1 MWTREM
7 TTADQGLKS
16 PSRRTLL
23 KVGSLAFG
31 GLVIG
36 FSLPFAGRTFAEQVL
51 NEGPEDQPMS
61 NATALDAFIS
71 IDRDG
76 RVTFTVPK
84 IEMGQGAQSGLAV
97 MVAEELEI
105 GLDQITLKEAPP
117 NEEIYNDKL
126 LNFQATGGSTS
137 IRSNW
142 EPLRQAGAAA
152 RLMLIQTAAQRW
164 QVGADQLR
172 AENGRVLRSDGQS
185 FGYGE
190 LVEDASKLPVP
201 ENIPL
206 KPAEQYKLIGKP
218 SRRLDTP
225 SKVDGTARFTIDLVV
240 PGMKYASARACPVI
254 GGKVRNVDDRAA
266 RAVPGVIEVIRL
278 ENAVAVIGE
287 HTWAAFAGVRALDIE
302 WDLGD
307 NASID
312 SAQME
317 REILQ
322 ALDKPG
328 AIANEQG
335 DIDQA
340 LKDAATTFEAEY
352 HLPFLAH
359 AALEPMTCVAQVRPD
374 AVELWVGTQVPVRAQ
389 TAAAEASGRPAEQVI
404 VNNQLI
410 GGAFGRRLEVD
421 FISQAAAIAAQ
432 VQYPI
437 KLIWTREEDTT
448 HDMYRPHY
456 IDRFAA
462 ALDAEGRLLG
472 WRHTIAGASVLA
484 RFAPAAVPENGLD
497 GDAVEVA
504 MHPIYALPNLRVN
517 YVPVEAKALYP
528 SWWRGVGPLRSTYM
542 LESFIDEVARSV
554 DQDQVEYRMAL
565 LGSHPRA
572 QAVLRLA
579 AEQAGWG
586 EPLEAGHGRGVAV
599 QEVFGSYLATVVELQ
614 VTENKGIKLKRLV
627 VAVDC
632 GQVINPVSVKSQIEG
647 GTLFGLSA
655 ALFNEIT
662 VSQGRVEQT
671 NFHDYR
677 QLRISDAPPVETYIV
692 ESSEA
697 PGGVGE
703 AGTAMIAP
711 ALVNALA
718 TASGTRIRRLP
729 LARAGYYVI

>member
-1 MWTREM
+1 MANPDITL
-7 TTADQGLKS
+7 QS
-16 PSRRTLL
+16 PSRRNLL
-23 KVGSLAFG
+23 KVGSLALG

-36 FSLPFAGRTFAEQVL
+36 FSLPFPGRSFAEQVL
-51 NEGPEDQPMS
+51 SEGPEDQPMS

-71 IDRDG
+71 IDRNG
-76 RVTFTVPK
+76 QVVFTVPK

-117 NEEIYNDKL
+117 NEAIYNDKL

-152 RLMLIQTAAQRW
+152 RLLLIQAAAQRW
-164 QVGADQLR
+164 QVGTDQLR
-172 AENGRVLRSDGQS
+172 AENGRVLGPNGQS

-190 LVEDASKLPVP
+190 LVDDASKLPVP

-206 KPAEQYKLIGKP
+206 KPSEQFKLIGKP
-218 SRRLDTP
+218 TRRLDTP
-225 SKVDGTARFTIDLVV
+225 AKVNGTARFTIDLVV

-254 GGKVRNVDDRAA
+254 GGTVRSVDDRAA
-266 RAVPGVIEVIRL
+266 RKVSGVIDVIRL
-278 ENAVAVIGE
+278 GDAVAVIGE
-287 HTWAAFAGVRALDIE
+287 HTWATFAGVRALEIE
-302 WDLGD
+302 WDYGD
-307 NASID
+307 NATID

-317 REILQ
+317 REIKE
-322 ALDKPG
+322 ALDQPG
-328 AIANEQG
+328 ALASERG
-335 DIDQA
+335 DIEKA
-340 LKDAATTFEAEY
+340 LEDAAKTFEAEY
-352 HLPFLAH
+352 QMPFLAH

-389 TAAAEASGRPAEQVI
+389 TAASEASGRPAEQVI

-421 FISQAAAIAAQ
+421 FISQAVAIAAK
-432 VQYPI
+432 VDYPI
-437 KLIWTREEDTT
+437 KLTWLREEDTT

-462 ALDAEGRLLG
+462 AMNAEGRLLG

-504 MHPIYALPNLRVN
+504 IHPIYAMRDLRVN
-517 YVPVEAKALYP
+517 YVPVPPKALRQ

-554 DQDQVEYRMAL
+554 DRDPVEYRMEL
-565 LGSHPRA
+565 LGDHPRA

-579 AEQAGWG
+579 AEQAGWS

-599 QEVFGSYLATVVELQ
+599 QEVFGSFLATVVELQ
-614 VTENKGIKLKRLV
+614 VSEDKGIKLKRLV
-627 VAVDC
+627 VAIDC
-632 GQVINPVSVKSQIEG
+632 GQVMNPVSVKSQIEG

-662 VSQGRVEQT
+662 VSQGRVEQS

-677 QLRISDAPPVETYIV
+677 QLRISEAPPVETFIV
-692 ESSEA
+692 ESREA

-718 TASGTRIRRLP
+718 AANGTRIRRLP

>member
-1 MWTREM
+1 MSQPD
-7 TTADQGLKS
+7 TTLQS

-23 KVGSLAFG
+23 KVGSLALG

-36 FSLPFAGRTFAEQVL
+36 FTLPFAGRSFAEQIL

-76 RVTFTVPK
+76 QVTFTVPK

-105 GLDQITLKEAPP
+105 GLEQITLKEAPP
-117 NEEIYNDKL
+117 NEQIYNDKL

-152 RLMLIQTAAQRW
+152 RLLLIQAAAQRW
-164 QVGADQLR
+164 QLGADQLR
-172 AENGRVLRSDGQS
+172 AENGRVLGPDGQS
-185 FGYGE
+185 LGYGE
-190 LVEDASKLPVP
+190 LVEDAAKLPVP
-201 ENIPL
+201 EDIPL
-206 KPAEQYKLIGKP
+206 KPADQFRLIGKP
-218 SRRLDTP
+218 TRRLDTP
-225 SKVDGTARFTIDLVV
+225 AKVDGTARFTIDLVV
-240 PGMKYASARACPVI
+240 PGMKYASIRACPVL
-254 GGKVRNVDDRAA
+254 GGTLREVDERAA
-266 RAVPGVIEVIRL
+266 RQIPGVIEVVRL
-278 ENAVAVIGE
+278 DNAVAVIGE
-287 HTWAAFAGVRALDIE
+287 HTWAAFAGVRALEID
-302 WDLGD
+302 WALGD
-307 NASID
+307 NAGID

-317 REILQ
+317 REIRA

-335 DIDQA
+335 DIDAA
-340 LKDAATTFEAEY
+340 LKDAARTFEAEY
-352 HLPFLAH
+352 EMPFLAH
-359 AALEPMTCVAQVRPD
+359 AALEPMTCVAEVRAD

-389 TAAAEASGRPAEQVI
+389 TAAAEAAGRPAEQVI

-421 FISQAAAIAAQ
+421 FISQAVAIAAQ
-432 VQYPI
+432 VDYPI
-437 KLIWTREEDTT
+437 KLTWTREEDTT

-462 ALDAEGRLLG
+462 ALDAEGRLQG

-484 RFAPAAVPENGLD
+484 RFAPEAVPENGLD

-504 MHPIYALPNLRVN
+504 MHPIYAMPNLRVN
-517 YVPVEAKALYP
+517 YVPVPPRALHQ

-554 DQDQVEYRMAL
+554 EQDPVDYRMAL
-565 LGSHPRA
+565 LGSHRRA
-572 QAVLRLA
+572 QGVLRLA
-579 AEQAGWG
+579 AEKAGWG

-599 QEVFGSYLATVVELQ
+599 QEVFGSFLATVVELQ
-614 VTENKGIKLKRLV
+614 VSEDKGVRLKRLV
-627 VAVDC
+627 VAIDC
-632 GQVINPVSVKSQIEG
+632 GQVMNPVSVKSQIEG

-662 VSQGRVEQT
+662 VREGRVEQT

-692 ESSEA
+692 ESREA

-718 TASGTRIRRLP
+718 AANGTRIRRLP

>member
-1 MWTREM
+1 MSQPD
-7 TTADQGLKS
+7 TTLQS

-23 KVGSLAFG
+23 RVGSLALG

-36 FSLPFAGRTFAEQVL
+36 FTLPFAGRSFAEQIL

-76 RVTFTVPK
+76 QVTFTVPK

-105 GLDQITLKEAPP
+105 GLEQITLKEAPP
-117 NEEIYNDKL
+117 NEQIYNDKL

-152 RLMLIQTAAQRW
+152 RLLLIQAAAQRW
-164 QVGADQLR
+164 QLGADQLR
-172 AENGRVLRSDGQS
+172 AENGRVLGPDGQS
-185 FGYGE
+185 LGYGE
-190 LVEDASKLPVP
+190 LVEDAAKLPVP
-201 ENIPL
+201 EDIPL
-206 KPAEQYKLIGKP
+206 KPADQFRLIGKP
-218 SRRLDTP
+218 TRRLDTP
-225 SKVDGTARFTIDLVV
+225 AKVDGTARFTIDLVV
-240 PGMKYASARACPVI
+240 PGMKYASIRACPVL
-254 GGKVRNVDDRAA
+254 GGTLREVDERAA
-266 RAVPGVIEVIRL
+266 RQILGVIEVVRL
-278 ENAVAVIGE
+278 DNAVAVIGE
-287 HTWAAFAGVRALDIE
+287 HTWAAFAGVRALEID
-302 WDLGD
+302 WALGD
-307 NASID
+307 NAGID

-317 REILQ
+317 REIRE

-335 DIDQA
+335 DIDAA
-340 LKDAATTFEAEY
+340 LKDAANTFEAEY
-352 HLPFLAH
+352 EMPFLAH
-359 AALEPMTCVAQVRPD
+359 AALEPMTCVAEVRAD

-389 TAAAEASGRPAEQVI
+389 TAAAEAAGRPAEQVI

-421 FISQAAAIAAQ
+421 FISQAVAIAAQ
-432 VQYPI
+432 VDYPI
-437 KLIWTREEDTT
+437 KLTWTREEDTT

-462 ALDAEGRLLG
+462 ALDAEGRLQG

-484 RFAPAAVPENGLD
+484 RFAPEAVPENGLD

-504 MHPIYALPNLRVN
+504 MHPIYAMPNLRVN
-517 YVPVEAKALYP
+517 YVPVPPRALQQ

-554 DQDQVEYRMAL
+554 EQDPVDYRMAL
-565 LGSHPRA
+565 LGNHPRA
-572 QAVLRLA
+572 QGVLRLA
-579 AEQAGWG
+579 AEKAGWG

-599 QEVFGSYLATVVELQ
+599 QEVFGSFLATVVELQ
-614 VTENKGIKLKRLV
+614 VSEDKGIRLKRLV
-627 VAVDC
+627 VAIDC
-632 GQVINPVSVKSQIEG
+632 GQVMNPVSVKSQIEG

-662 VSQGRVEQT
+662 VREGRVEQT

-692 ESSEA
+692 ESREA

-718 TASGTRIRRLP
+718 AANGTRIRRLP

>member
-1 MWTREM
+1 MAHPD
-7 TTADQGLKS
+7 TTLES
-16 PSRRTLL
+16 RSRRNLL
-23 KVGSLAFG
+23 KVGSLALG

-36 FSLPFAGRTFAEQVL
+36 FSLPFPGRSFAEQVL
-51 NEGPEDQPMS
+51 SEGPEDQPMS
-61 NATALDAFIS
+61 NATALDAFIG

-76 RVTFTVPK
+76 KVIFTVPK

-97 MVAEELEI
+97 MIAEELEI

-117 NEEIYNDKL
+117 NEAIYNDKL

-152 RLMLIQTAAQRW
+152 RLLLIQAAAQRW

-172 AENGRVLRSDGQS
+172 AENGRVLGPDGQS

-190 LVEDASKLPVP
+190 LVDDASKLPVP

-206 KPAEQYKLIGKP
+206 KPAEQFKLIGKP
-218 SRRLDTP
+218 TRRLDTP
-225 SKVDGTARFTIDLVV
+225 AKVNGTARFTIDLVV

-254 GGKVRNVDDRAA
+254 GGTVRSVDDRAA
-266 RAVPGVIEVIRL
+266 RKVPGVIDVIRL
-278 ENAVAVIGE
+278 GDAVAVIGE
-287 HTWAAFAGVRALDIE
+287 HTWATFAGVRALEIE
-302 WDLGD
+302 WDYGD
-307 NASID
+307 NADID

-317 REILQ
+317 REIKE

-328 AIANEQG
+328 ALANEQG
-335 DIDQA
+335 DIDKA
-340 LKDAATTFEAEY
+340 LKDAAKTFEAEY
-352 HLPFLAH
+352 QMPFLAH

-389 TAAAEASGRPAEQVI
+389 TAAAEASGRPAEQII

-421 FISQAAAIAAQ
+421 FIHQAAAIAAK
-432 VQYPI
+432 VDYPI
-437 KLIWTREEDTT
+437 KLTWLREEDTT

-462 ALDAEGRLLG
+462 AMDAEGRLLG

-484 RFAPAAVPENGLD
+484 RFAPAAVPDSGLD

-504 MHPIYALPNLRVN
+504 IHPIYAMQNLRVN
-517 YVPVEAKALYP
+517 YVPVPPKALRQ

-554 DQDQVEYRMAL
+554 DRDPVEYRMEL

-599 QEVFGSYLATVVELQ
+599 QEVFGSFLATVVELQ
-614 VTENKGIKLKRLV
+614 VTEDKGIKLKRLV

-632 GQVINPVSVKSQIEG
+632 GQVMNPVSVKSQIEG

-662 VSQGRVEQT
+662 VSKGRVEQS

-677 QLRISDAPPVETYIV
+677 QLRISEAPPVETFIV
-692 ESSEA
+692 ESREA

-718 TASGTRIRRLP
+718 SANGTRIRRLP

>member
-1 MWTREM
+1 MSQPD
-7 TTADQGLKS
+7 TTLQS

-23 KVGSLAFG
+23 KVGSLALG

-36 FSLPFAGRTFAEQVL
+36 FTLPFAGRSFAEQIL

-76 RVTFTVPK
+76 QVTFTVPK

-105 GLDQITLKEAPP
+105 GLEQITLKEAPP
-117 NEEIYNDKL
+117 NEQIYNDKL

-152 RLMLIQTAAQRW
+152 RLLLIQAAAQRW
-164 QVGADQLR
+164 QLGADQLR
-172 AENGRVLRSDGQS
+172 AENGRVLGPDGQS
-185 FGYGE
+185 LGYGE
-190 LVEDASKLPVP
+190 LVEDAAKLPVP
-201 ENIPL
+201 EDIPL
-206 KPAEQYKLIGKP
+206 KPADQFRLIGKP
-218 SRRLDTP
+218 TRRLDTP
-225 SKVDGTARFTIDLVV
+225 AKVDGTARFTIDLVV
-240 PGMKYASARACPVI
+240 PGMKYASIRACPVL
-254 GGKVRNVDDRAA
+254 GGTLREVDERAA
-266 RAVPGVIEVIRL
+266 RQIPGVIEVVRL
-278 ENAVAVIGE
+278 DNAVAVIGE
-287 HTWAAFAGVRALDIE
+287 HTWAAFAGVRALEID
-302 WDLGD
+302 WALGD
-307 NASID
+307 NAGID

-317 REILQ
+317 REIRA

-335 DIDQA
+335 DIDAA
-340 LKDAATTFEAEY
+340 LKDAARTFEAEY
-352 HLPFLAH
+352 EMPFLAH
-359 AALEPMTCVAQVRPD
+359 AALEPMTCVAEVRAD

-389 TAAAEASGRPAEQVI
+389 TAAAEAAGRPVEQVI

-421 FISQAAAIAAQ
+421 FISQAVAIAAQ
-432 VQYPI
+432 VDYPI
-437 KLIWTREEDTT
+437 KLTWTREEDTT

-462 ALDAEGRLLG
+462 ALDAEGRLQG

-484 RFAPAAVPENGLD
+484 RFAPEAVPENGLD

-504 MHPIYALPNLRVN
+504 MHPIYAMPNLRVN
-517 YVPVEAKALYP
+517 YVPVPPRALHQ

-554 DQDQVEYRMAL
+554 EQDPVDYRMAL
-565 LGSHPRA
+565 LGNHPRA
-572 QAVLRLA
+572 QGVLRLA
-579 AEQAGWG
+579 AEKAGWG

-599 QEVFGSYLATVVELQ
+599 QEVFGSFLATVVELQ
-614 VTENKGIKLKRLV
+614 VSEDKGIRLKRLV
-627 VAVDC
+627 VAIDC
-632 GQVINPVSVKSQIEG
+632 GQVMNPVSVKSQIEG

-662 VSQGRVEQT
+662 VREGRVEQT

-692 ESSEA
+692 ESREA

-718 TASGTRIRRLP
+718 ATNGTRIRRLP

>member
-1 MWTREM
+1 M
-7 TTADQGLKS
+7 
-16 PSRRTLL
+16 L
-23 KVGSLAFG
+23 KVGSLALG

-36 FSLPFAGRTFAEQVL
+36 FTLPFAGRSFAEQIL

-76 RVTFTVPK
+76 QVTFTVPK

-105 GLDQITLKEAPP
+105 GLEQISLKEAPP
-117 NEEIYNDKL
+117 NEQIYNDKL

-152 RLMLIQTAAQRW
+152 RLLLIQAAAQSW
-164 QVGADQLR
+164 QLGADQLR
-172 AENGRVLRSDGQS
+172 AENGRVLGPDGQS
-185 FGYGE
+185 LGYGE
-190 LVEDASKLPVP
+190 LVEDAAKLPVP
-201 ENIPL
+201 EDIPL
-206 KPAEQYKLIGKP
+206 KPADQFRLIGKP
-218 SRRLDTP
+218 TRRLDTP
-225 SKVDGTARFTIDLVV
+225 AKVDGTARFTIDLVV
-240 PGMKYASARACPVI
+240 QGMKYASIRACPVL
-254 GGKVRNVDDRAA
+254 GGTLREVDERAA
-266 RAVPGVIEVIRL
+266 RQIPGVIEVVRL
-278 ENAVAVIGE
+278 DNAVAVIGE
-287 HTWAAFAGVRALDIE
+287 HTWAAFAGVRALEID
-302 WDLGD
+302 WALGD
-307 NASID
+307 NAGID

-317 REILQ
+317 REIRA

-335 DIDQA
+335 DIDAA
-340 LKDAATTFEAEY
+340 LKDAARTFEAGYEM
-352 HLPFLAH
+352 PFLAH
-359 AALEPMTCVAQVRPD
+359 AALEPMTCVAEVRAD

-389 TAAAEASGRPAEQVI
+389 TAAAEAAGRPVEQVI

-421 FISQAAAIAAQ
+421 FISQAVAIAAQ
-432 VQYPI
+432 VDYPI
-437 KLIWTREEDTT
+437 KLTWTREEDTT

-462 ALDAEGRLLG
+462 ALDAEGRLQG

-484 RFAPAAVPENGLD
+484 RFAPEAVPENGLD

-504 MHPIYALPNLRVN
+504 MHPIYAMPNLRVN
-517 YVPVEAKALYP
+517 YVPVPPRALHQ

-554 DQDQVEYRMAL
+554 EQDPVDYRMAL
-565 LGSHPRA
+565 LGNHPRA
-572 QAVLRLA
+572 QGVLRLA
-579 AEQAGWG
+579 AEKAGWG

-599 QEVFGSYLATVVELQ
+599 QEVFGSFLATVVELQ
-614 VTENKGIKLKRLV
+614 VSEDKGIRLKRLV
-627 VAVDC
+627 VAIDC
-632 GQVINPVSVKSQIEG
+632 GQVMNPVSVKSQIEG

-662 VSQGRVEQT
+662 VREGRVEQT

-692 ESSEA
+692 ESREA

-718 TASGTRIRRLP
+718 AANGTRIRRLP

>member
-1 MWTREM
+1 MSQPD
-7 TTADQGLKS
+7 TTLQS

-23 KVGSLAFG
+23 KVGSLALG

-36 FSLPFAGRTFAEQVL
+36 FTLPFAGRSFAEQVL

-61 NATALDAFIS
+61 NATALDAFIG

-76 RVTFTVPK
+76 QVTFTVPK

-105 GLDQITLKEAPP
+105 GLEQITLKEAPP
-117 NEEIYNDKL
+117 NEQIYNDKL

-152 RLMLIQTAAQRW
+152 RLLLIQAAAQRW
-164 QVGADQLR
+164 QLGADQLR
-172 AENGRVLRSDGQS
+172 AENGRVLGPDGQS
-185 FGYGE
+185 LGYGE
-190 LVEDASKLPVP
+190 LVEDAAKLPVP
-201 ENIPL
+201 EDIPL
-206 KPAEQYKLIGKP
+206 KPADQFRLIGKP
-218 SRRLDTP
+218 TRRLDTP
-225 SKVDGTARFTIDLVV
+225 AKVDGTARFTIDLVV
-240 PGMKYASARACPVI
+240 PGMKYASIRACPVL
-254 GGKVRNVDDRAA
+254 GGTLREADERAA
-266 RAVPGVIEVIRL
+266 RRIPGVIEVVRL
-278 ENAVAVIGE
+278 DNAVAVIGD
-287 HTWAAFAGVRALDIE
+287 HTWAAFAGVRALEID
-302 WDLGD
+302 WALGD
-307 NASID
+307 NAGID

-317 REILQ
+317 REIRA

-335 DIDQA
+335 DIDAA
-340 LKDAATTFEAEY
+340 LKDAARTFEAEY
-352 HLPFLAH
+352 EMPFLAH
-359 AALEPMTCVAQVRPD
+359 AALEPMTCVAEVRAD

-389 TAAAEASGRPAEQVI
+389 TAAAEAAGRPVEQVI

-421 FISQAAAIAAQ
+421 FISQAVAIAAQ
-432 VQYPI
+432 VDYPI
-437 KLIWTREEDTT
+437 KLTWTREEDTT

-462 ALDAEGRLLG
+462 ALDAEGRLQG

-484 RFAPAAVPENGLD
+484 RFAPEAVPENGLD

-504 MHPIYALPNLRVN
+504 MHPIYAMPNLRVN
-517 YVPVEAKALYP
+517 YVPVPPRALHQ

-554 DQDQVEYRMAL
+554 EQDPVDYRMAL
-565 LGSHPRA
+565 LGNHPRA
-572 QAVLRLA
+572 QGVLRRA
-579 AEQAGWG
+579 AEKAGWG

-599 QEVFGSYLATVVELQ
+599 QEVFGSFLATVVELQ
-614 VTENKGIKLKRLV
+614 VSEDKGIRLKRLV
-627 VAVDC
+627 VAIDC
-632 GQVINPVSVKSQIEG
+632 GQVMNPVSVKSQIEG

-662 VSQGRVEQT
+662 VREGRVEQT

-692 ESSEA
+692 ESREA

-718 TASGTRIRRLP
+718 AANGTRIRRLP

>member
-1 MWTREM
+1 MANPD
-7 TTADQGLKS
+7 TTLES
-16 PSRRTLL
+16 PSRRNLL
-23 KVGSLAFG
+23 KVGSLALG

-36 FSLPFAGRTFAEQVL
+36 FSLPFPGRSFAEQVL
-51 NEGPEDQPMS
+51 SEGPEDQPMS

-71 IDRDG
+71 VDRNG
-76 RVTFTVPK
+76 QVVFTVPK

-117 NEEIYNDKL
+117 NEAIYNDKL

-152 RLMLIQTAAQRW
+152 RLLLIQAAAQRW
-164 QVGADQLR
+164 QVGTDQLR
-172 AENGRVLRSDGQS
+172 AENGRVLGPNGQS

-190 LVEDASKLPVP
+190 LVDDASKLPVP

-206 KPAEQYKLIGKP
+206 KPSEQFKLIGKP
-218 SRRLDTP
+218 TRRLDTP
-225 SKVDGTARFTIDLVV
+225 AKVNGSARFTIDLVV
-240 PGMKYASARACPVI
+240 PGMKYASARACPVL
-254 GGKVRNVDDRAA
+254 GGTVRNVDERAA
-266 RAVPGVIEVIRL
+266 RAVSGVIDVIRL
-278 ENAVAVIGE
+278 DNAVAVIGE
-287 HTWAAFAGVRALDIE
+287 HTWATFAGVRALEIE
-302 WDLGD
+302 WDYGD

-317 REILQ
+317 REIKE
-322 ALDKPG
+322 ALDKTG

-340 LKDAATTFEAEY
+340 LKDAAKTFEAEY
-352 HLPFLAH
+352 QMPFLAH

-389 TAAAEASGRPAEQVI
+389 TAASEASGRPAEQII

-421 FISQAAAIAAQ
+421 FIHQAVAIAAK
-432 VQYPI
+432 VDYPI
-437 KLIWTREEDTT
+437 KLTWTREEDTT

-456 IDRFAA
+456 IDRFSA
-462 ALDAEGRLLG
+462 ALDAEGRLQG

-504 MHPIYALPNLRVN
+504 MHPIYAMRDLRVN
-517 YVPVEAKALYP
+517 YVPVPPKALHQ

-554 DQDQVEYRMAL
+554 DRDPVEYRMEL
-565 LGSHPRA
+565 LGKHPRA

-579 AEQAGWG
+579 AEKAGWS

-599 QEVFGSYLATVVELQ
+599 QEVFGSFLATVVELQ
-614 VTENKGIKLKRLV
+614 VTEDKGIKLKRLV
-627 VAVDC
+627 VAIDC
-632 GQVINPVSVKSQIEG
+632 GQVMNPVSVKSQIEG

-662 VSQGRVEQT
+662 VSQGRVEQS

-677 QLRISDAPPVETYIV
+677 QLRISEAPPVETFIV
-692 ESSEA
+692 ESREA

-718 TASGTRIRRLP
+718 AANGTRIRRLP
-729 LARAGYYVI
+729 LARADYYVI

>member
-1 MWTREM
+1 MSQPD
-7 TTADQGLKS
+7 TTLQS

-23 KVGSLAFG
+23 KVGSLALG

-36 FSLPFAGRTFAEQVL
+36 FTLPFAGRSFAEQVL

-76 RVTFTVPK
+76 QVTFTVPK

-105 GLDQITLKEAPP
+105 GLEQITLKEAPP
-117 NEEIYNDKL
+117 NEQIYNDKL

-152 RLMLIQTAAQRW
+152 RLLLIQAAAQRW
-164 QVGADQLR
+164 QLGSDQLR
-172 AENGRVLRSDGQS
+172 AENGRVLGPDGQS
-185 FGYGE
+185 LGYGE
-190 LVEDASKLPVP
+190 LVEDAAKLPVP
-201 ENIPL
+201 EDIPL
-206 KPAEQYKLIGKP
+206 KPADQFRLIGKP
-218 SRRLDTP
+218 TRRLDTP
-225 SKVDGTARFTIDLVV
+225 TKVDGTARFTIDLVV
-240 PGMKYASARACPVI
+240 SGMKYASIRACPVL
-254 GGKVRNVDDRAA
+254 GGTLREVDERAA
-266 RAVPGVIEVIRL
+266 RQIPGVIEVVRL
-278 ENAVAVIGE
+278 DNAVAVIGE
-287 HTWAAFAGVRALDIE
+287 HTWAAFAGVRALEID
-302 WDLGD
+302 WALGD
-307 NASID
+307 NAGID

-317 REILQ
+317 REIRE

-335 DIDQA
+335 DIDAA
-340 LKDAATTFEAEY
+340 LKDAARTFEAEY
-352 HLPFLAH
+352 EMPFLAH
-359 AALEPMTCVAQVRPD
+359 AALEPMTCVAEVRAD

-389 TAAAEASGRPAEQVI
+389 TAAAEAAGRPVEQVI

-421 FISQAAAIAAQ
+421 FISQAVAIAAQ
-432 VQYPI
+432 VDYPI
-437 KLIWTREEDTT
+437 KLTWTREEDTT

-462 ALDAEGRLLG
+462 ALDAEGRLQG

-484 RFAPAAVPENGLD
+484 RFAPEAVPENGLD

-504 MHPIYALPNLRVN
+504 MHPIYAMPNLRVN
-517 YVPVEAKALYP
+517 YVPVPPRALHQ

-554 DQDQVEYRMAL
+554 EQDPVDYRMAL
-565 LGSHPRA
+565 LGNHPRA
-572 QAVLRLA
+572 QGVLRLA
-579 AEQAGWG
+579 AEKAGWG

-599 QEVFGSYLATVVELQ
+599 QEVFGSFLATVVELQ
-614 VTENKGIKLKRLV
+614 VSEDKGIRLKRLV
-627 VAVDC
+627 VAIDC
-632 GQVINPVSVKSQIEG
+632 GQVMNPVSVKSQIEG

-662 VSQGRVEQT
+662 VREGRVEQT

-692 ESSEA
+692 ESREA

-718 TASGTRIRRLP
+718 AANGTRIRRLP

>member
-1 MWTREM
+1 MSQPD
-7 TTADQGLKS
+7 TTLQS

-23 KVGSLAFG
+23 KVGSLALG

-36 FSLPFAGRTFAEQVL
+36 FTLPFAGRSFAEQVL

-76 RVTFTVPK
+76 QVTFTVPK

-105 GLDQITLKEAPP
+105 GLEQITLKEAPP
-117 NEEIYNDKL
+117 NEQIYNDKL

-152 RLMLIQTAAQRW
+152 RLLLIQAAAQRW
-164 QVGADQLR
+164 QLGADQLR
-172 AENGRVLRSDGQS
+172 AENGRVLGPDGQS
-185 FGYGE
+185 LGYGE
-190 LVEDASKLPVP
+190 LVEDAAKLPVP
-201 ENIPL
+201 EDIPL
-206 KPAEQYKLIGKP
+206 KPADQFRLIGKP
-218 SRRLDTP
+218 TRRLDTP
-225 SKVDGTARFTIDLVV
+225 AKVDGTARFTIDLVV
-240 PGMKYASARACPVI
+240 PGMKYASIRACPVL
-254 GGKVRNVDDRAA
+254 GGTLREVDERAA
-266 RAVPGVIEVIRL
+266 RQIPGVIEVVRL
-278 ENAVAVIGE
+278 DNAVAVIGE
-287 HTWAAFAGVRALDIE
+287 HTWAAFAGVRALEID
-302 WDLGD
+302 WALGD
-307 NASID
+307 NAGID

-317 REILQ
+317 REIRA

-335 DIDQA
+335 DIDAA
-340 LKDAATTFEAEY
+340 LKDAARTFEAEY
-352 HLPFLAH
+352 EMPFLAH
-359 AALEPMTCVAQVRPD
+359 AALEPMTCVAEVRAD

-389 TAAAEASGRPAEQVI
+389 TAAAEAAGRPVEQVI

-421 FISQAAAIAAQ
+421 FISQAVAIAAQ
-432 VQYPI
+432 VDYPI
-437 KLIWTREEDTT
+437 KLTWTREEDTT

-462 ALDAEGRLLG
+462 ALDAEGRLQG

-484 RFAPAAVPENGLD
+484 RFAPEAVPENGLD

-504 MHPIYALPNLRVN
+504 MHPIYAMPNLRVH
-517 YVPVEAKALYP
+517 YVPVPPRALHQ

-554 DQDQVEYRMAL
+554 EQDPVDYRMAL

-572 QAVLRLA
+572 QRVLRLA
-579 AEQAGWG
+579 AEKAGWG

-599 QEVFGSYLATVVELQ
+599 QEVFGSFLATVVELQ
-614 VTENKGIKLKRLV
+614 VSEDKGIRLKRLV
-627 VAVDC
+627 VAIDC
-632 GQVINPVSVKSQIEG
+632 GQVMNPVSVKSQIEG

-662 VSQGRVEQT
+662 VREGRVEQT

-692 ESSEA
+692 ESREA

-718 TASGTRIRRLP
+718 AANGTRIRRLP

>member
-1 MWTREM
+1 MAHPD
-7 TTADQGLKS
+7 TTLES
-16 PSRRTLL
+16 RSRRNLL
-23 KVGSLAFG
+23 KVGSLALG

-36 FSLPFAGRTFAEQVL
+36 FSLPFPGRSFAEQVL
-51 NEGPEDQPMS
+51 SEGPEDQPMS
-61 NATALDAFIS
+61 NATALDAFIG

-76 RVTFTVPK
+76 KVIFTVPK

-97 MVAEELEI
+97 MIAEELEI

-117 NEEIYNDKL
+117 NEAIYNDKL

-152 RLMLIQTAAQRW
+152 RLLLIQVAAQRW

-172 AENGRVLRSDGQS
+172 AENGRVLGPDGQS

-190 LVEDASKLPVP
+190 LVDDASKLPVP

-206 KPAEQYKLIGKP
+206 KPAEQFKLIGKP
-218 SRRLDTP
+218 TRRLDTP
-225 SKVDGTARFTIDLVV
+225 AKVNGTARFTIDLVV

-254 GGKVRNVDDRAA
+254 GGTVRSVDDRAA
-266 RAVPGVIEVIRL
+266 RKVPGVIDVIRL
-278 ENAVAVIGE
+278 GNAVAVIGE
-287 HTWAAFAGVRALDIE
+287 HTWATFAGVRTLEIE
-302 WDLGD
+302 WDYGD
-307 NASID
+307 NADID

-317 REILQ
+317 REIKE

-328 AIANEQG
+328 ALANEQG
-335 DIDQA
+335 DIDKA
-340 LKDAATTFEAEY
+340 LKDAAKTFEAEY
-352 HLPFLAH
+352 QMPFLAH

-389 TAAAEASGRPAEQVI
+389 TAAAEASGRPAEQII

-421 FISQAAAIAAQ
+421 FIHQAAAIAAK
-432 VQYPI
+432 VDYPI
-437 KLIWTREEDTT
+437 KLTWLREEDTT

-462 ALDAEGRLLG
+462 AMDAEGRLLG

-484 RFAPAAVPENGLD
+484 RFAPAAVPDSGLD

-504 MHPIYALPNLRVN
+504 IHPIYAMQNLRVN
-517 YVPVEAKALYP
+517 YVPVPPKALRQ

-554 DQDQVEYRMAL
+554 DRDPVEYRMEL

-586 EPLEAGHGRGVAV
+586 KPLEAGHGRGVAV
-599 QEVFGSYLATVVELQ
+599 QEVFGSFLATVVELQ
-614 VTENKGIKLKRLV
+614 VTEDKGIKLKRLV

-632 GQVINPVSVKSQIEG
+632 GQVMNPVSVKSQIEG

-662 VSQGRVEQT
+662 VSKGRVEQS

-677 QLRISDAPPVETYIV
+677 QLRISEAPPVETFIV
-692 ESSEA
+692 ESREA

-718 TASGTRIRRLP
+718 SANGTRIRRLP

>member
-1 MWTREM
+1 MSQPD
-7 TTADQGLKS
+7 TTLQS

-23 KVGSLAFG
+23 KVGSLALG

-36 FSLPFAGRTFAEQVL
+36 FTLPFAGRSFAEQVL

-76 RVTFTVPK
+76 QVTFTVPK

-105 GLDQITLKEAPP
+105 GLEQITLKEAPP
-117 NEEIYNDKL
+117 NEQIYNDKL

-152 RLMLIQTAAQRW
+152 RLLLIQAAAQRW
-164 QVGADQLR
+164 QLGADQLR
-172 AENGRVLRSDGQS
+172 AENGRVLGPDGQS
-185 FGYGE
+185 LGYGE
-190 LVEDASKLPVP
+190 LVEDAAKLPVP
-201 ENIPL
+201 EDIPL
-206 KPAEQYKLIGKP
+206 KPADQFRLIGKP
-218 SRRLDTP
+218 TRRLDTP
-225 SKVDGTARFTIDLVV
+225 AKVDGTARFTIDLVV
-240 PGMKYASARACPVI
+240 PGMKYASIRACPVL
-254 GGKVRNVDDRAA
+254 GGTLREVDERAA
-266 RAVPGVIEVIRL
+266 RQIPGVIEVVRL
-278 ENAVAVIGE
+278 DNAVAVIGE
-287 HTWAAFAGVRALDIE
+287 HTWAAFAGVRALEID
-302 WDLGD
+302 WALGD
-307 NASID
+307 NAGID

-317 REILQ
+317 REIRA

-335 DIDQA
+335 DIDAA
-340 LKDAATTFEAEY
+340 LKDAANTFEAEY
-352 HLPFLAH
+352 EMPFLAH
-359 AALEPMTCVAQVRPD
+359 AALEPMTCVAEVRAD

-389 TAAAEASGRPAEQVI
+389 TAAAEAAGRPVEQVI

-421 FISQAAAIAAQ
+421 FISQAVAIAAQ
-432 VQYPI
+432 VDYPI
-437 KLIWTREEDTT
+437 KLTWTREEDTT

-462 ALDAEGRLLG
+462 ALDAEGRLQG

-484 RFAPAAVPENGLD
+484 RFAPEAVPENGLD

-504 MHPIYALPNLRVN
+504 MHPIYAMPNLRVN
-517 YVPVEAKALYP
+517 YVPVPPRALHQ

-554 DQDQVEYRMAL
+554 EQDPVDYRMAL
-565 LGSHPRA
+565 LGNHPRA
-572 QAVLRLA
+572 QGVLRLA
-579 AEQAGWG
+579 AEKAGWG

-599 QEVFGSYLATVVELQ
+599 QEVFGSFLATVVELQ
-614 VTENKGIKLKRLV
+614 VSEDKGIRLKRLV
-627 VAVDC
+627 VAIDC
-632 GQVINPVSVKSQIEG
+632 GQVMNPVSVKSQIEG

-662 VSQGRVEQT
+662 VREGRVEQT

-692 ESSEA
+692 ESREA

-718 TASGTRIRRLP
+718 AANGTRIRRLP

>member
-1 MWTREM
+1 MANPN
-7 TTADQGLKS
+7 TTLKS
-16 PSRRTLL
+16 PSRRNLL

-36 FSLPFAGRTFAEQVL
+36 FSLPFSGRSFAEQVL
-51 NEGPEDQPMS
+51 SEGPEDQPMS

-76 RVTFTVPK
+76 MVVFTVPK

-97 MVAEELEI
+97 MIAEELEI

-117 NEEIYNDKL
+117 NEAIYNDKL

-152 RLMLIQTAAQRW
+152 RLILIQAAAQRW
-164 QVGADQLR
+164 QVDANQLR
-172 AENGRVLRSDGQS
+172 AENGRVLGPNGQS

-190 LVEDASKLPVP
+190 LVDDASKLPVP

-206 KPAEQYKLIGKP
+206 KPADQFKLIGKP
-218 SRRLDTP
+218 TRRLDTP
-225 SKVDGTARFTIDLVV
+225 AKVNGSARFTIDLLV
-240 PGMKYASARACPVI
+240 PGMKYASVRACPVL
-254 GGKVRNVDDRAA
+254 GGTVRSVDDSAARKVR
-266 RAVPGVIEVIRL
+266 GVIDVISL
-278 ENAVAVIGE
+278 GNAVAVIGE
-287 HTWAAFAGVRALDIE
+287 HTWATFAGVRALEIE

-307 NASID
+307 NANVD

-317 REILQ
+317 REIKE

-328 AIANEQG
+328 ALANEQG
-335 DIDQA
+335 DIDKA
-340 LKDAATTFEAEY
+340 LKDAAKTFEAEY
-352 HLPFLAH
+352 QMPFLAH

-389 TAAAEASGRPAEQVI
+389 TAAAEASGRPAEQII

-421 FISQAAAIAAQ
+421 FIHQAVAIAAK
-432 VQYPI
+432 VDYPI
-437 KLIWTREEDTT
+437 KLTWLREEDTT

-484 RFAPAAVPENGLD
+484 RFAPAAVPESGLD

-504 MHPIYALPNLRVN
+504 MHPIYAMPNLRVN
-517 YVPVEAKALYP
+517 YVPVPPKALRP

-554 DQDQVEYRMAL
+554 DRDPVEYRMEL
-565 LGSHPRA
+565 LGNQPRA

-599 QEVFGSYLATVVELQ
+599 QEVFGSFLATVVELQ
-614 VTENKGIKLKRLV
+614 VTEDKGIKLKRLV
-627 VAVDC
+627 VAIDC
-632 GQVINPVSVKSQIEG
+632 GQVMNPVSVKSQIEG

-662 VSQGRVEQT
+662 VSQGRVEQS

-677 QLRISDAPPVETYIV
+677 QLRISEAPPVETFIV
-692 ESSEA
+692 ESREA

-718 TASGTRIRRLP
+718 SASGTRIRRLP
-729 LARAGYYVI
+729 LARAGYNLA

>member
-1 MWTREM
+1 MSQPD
-7 TTADQGLKS
+7 TTLQS

-23 KVGSLAFG
+23 KVGSLALG

-36 FSLPFAGRTFAEQVL
+36 FTLPFAGRSFAEQIL

-76 RVTFTVPK
+76 QVTFTVPK

-105 GLDQITLKEAPP
+105 GLEQITLKEAPP
-117 NEEIYNDKL
+117 NEQIYNDKL

-152 RLMLIQTAAQRW
+152 RLLLIQVAAQRW
-164 QVGADQLR
+164 QLGADQLR
-172 AENGRVLRSDGQS
+172 AENGRVLGPDGQS
-185 FGYGE
+185 LGYGE
-190 LVEDASKLPVP
+190 LVEDAAKLPVP
-201 ENIPL
+201 EDIPL
-206 KPAEQYKLIGKP
+206 KPADQFRLIGKP
-218 SRRLDTP
+218 TRRLDTP
-225 SKVDGTARFTIDLVV
+225 AKVDGTARFTIDLMV
-240 PGMKYASARACPVI
+240 PGMKYASIRACPVL
-254 GGKVRNVDDRAA
+254 GGTLREVDERAA
-266 RAVPGVIEVIRL
+266 RQIPGVIEVVRL
-278 ENAVAVIGE
+278 DNAVAVIGE
-287 HTWAAFAGVRALDIE
+287 HTWAAFAGVRALEID
-302 WDLGD
+302 WALGD
-307 NASID
+307 NAGID

-317 REILQ
+317 REIRE

-335 DIDQA
+335 DIDAA
-340 LKDAATTFEAEY
+340 LKDAANTFEAEY
-352 HLPFLAH
+352 EMPFLAH
-359 AALEPMTCVAQVRPD
+359 AALEPMTCVAEVRAD

-389 TAAAEASGRPAEQVI
+389 TAAAEAAGRPVEQVI

-421 FISQAAAIAAQ
+421 FISQAVAIAAQ
-432 VQYPI
+432 VDYPI
-437 KLIWTREEDTT
+437 KLTWTREEDTT

-462 ALDAEGRLLG
+462 ALDAEGRLQG

-484 RFAPAAVPENGLD
+484 RFAPEAVPENGLD

-504 MHPIYALPNLRVN
+504 MHPIYAMPNLRVN
-517 YVPVEAKALYP
+517 YVPVPPRALHQ

-554 DQDQVEYRMAL
+554 EQDPVDYRMAL
-565 LGSHPRA
+565 LGNHPRA
-572 QAVLRLA
+572 QGVLRLE
-579 AEQAGWG
+579 AEKAVSR

-599 QEVFGSYLATVVELQ
+599 QEVFGSFLATVVELQ
-614 VTENKGIKLKRLV
+614 VSEDKGIRLKRLV
-627 VAVDC
+627 VAIDC
-632 GQVINPVSVKSQIEG
+632 GQVMNPVSVKSQIEG

-662 VSQGRVEQT
+662 VREGRVEQT

-692 ESSEA
+692 ESREA

-718 TASGTRIRRLP
+718 AANGTRIRRLP

>member
-1 MWTREM
+1 MSQPD
-7 TTADQGLKS
+7 TTLQS

-23 KVGSLAFG
+23 KVGSLALG

-36 FSLPFAGRTFAEQVL
+36 FTLPFAGRSFAEQVL

-76 RVTFTVPK
+76 QVTFTVPK

-105 GLDQITLKEAPP
+105 GLEQITLKEAPP
-117 NEEIYNDKL
+117 NEQIYNDKL

-152 RLMLIQTAAQRW
+152 RLLLIQAAAQRW
-164 QVGADQLR
+164 QLGADQLR
-172 AENGRVLRSDGQS
+172 AENGRVLGPDGQS
-185 FGYGE
+185 LGYGE
-190 LVEDASKLPVP
+190 LVEDAAKLPVP
-201 ENIPL
+201 EDIPL
-206 KPAEQYKLIGKP
+206 KPADQFRLIGKP
-218 SRRLDTP
+218 TRRLDTP
-225 SKVDGTARFTIDLVV
+225 AKVDGTARFTIDLVV
-240 PGMKYASARACPVI
+240 PGMKYASIRACPVL
-254 GGKVRNVDDRAA
+254 GGTLREVDERAA
-266 RAVPGVIEVIRL
+266 RQIPGVIEVVRL
-278 ENAVAVIGE
+278 DNAVAVIGE
-287 HTWAAFAGVRALDIE
+287 HTWAAFAGVRALEID
-302 WDLGD
+302 WALGD
-307 NASID
+307 NAGID

-317 REILQ
+317 REIRA

-335 DIDQA
+335 DIDAA
-340 LKDAATTFEAEY
+340 LKDAARTFEAEY
-352 HLPFLAH
+352 EMPFLAH
-359 AALEPMTCVAQVRPD
+359 AALEPMTCVAEVRAD

-389 TAAAEASGRPAEQVI
+389 TAAAEVAGRPAEQVI

-421 FISQAAAIAAQ
+421 FISQAVAIAAQ
-432 VQYPI
+432 VDYPI
-437 KLIWTREEDTT
+437 KLTWTREEDTT

-462 ALDAEGRLLG
+462 ALDAEGRLQG

-484 RFAPAAVPENGLD
+484 RFAPEAVPENGLD

-504 MHPIYALPNLRVN
+504 MHPIYAMPNLRVN
-517 YVPVEAKALYP
+517 YVPVPPRALHQ

-554 DQDQVEYRMAL
+554 EQDPVDYRMAL
-565 LGSHPRA
+565 LGSHRRA
-572 QAVLRLA
+572 QGVLRLA
-579 AEQAGWG
+579 AEKAGWG

-599 QEVFGSYLATVVELQ
+599 QEVFGSFLATVVELQ
-614 VTENKGIKLKRLV
+614 VSEDKGVRLKRLV
-627 VAVDC
+627 VAIDC
-632 GQVINPVSVKSQIEG
+632 GQVMNPVSVKSQIEG

-662 VSQGRVEQT
+662 VREGRVEQT

-692 ESSEA
+692 ESREA

-718 TASGTRIRRLP
+718 AANGTRIRRLP

>member
-1 MWTREM
+1 MSQPD
-7 TTADQGLKS
+7 TTLQS

-23 KVGSLAFG
+23 KVGSLALG

-36 FSLPFAGRTFAEQVL
+36 FTLPFAGRSFAEQIL

-76 RVTFTVPK
+76 QVTFTVPK

-105 GLDQITLKEAPP
+105 GLEQITLKEAPP
-117 NEEIYNDKL
+117 NEQIYNDKL

-152 RLMLIQTAAQRW
+152 RLLLIQAAAQRW
-164 QVGADQLR
+164 QLGADQLR
-172 AENGRVLRSDGQS
+172 AENGRVLGPDGQS
-185 FGYGE
+185 LGYGE
-190 LVEDASKLPVP
+190 LVEDAAKLPVP
-201 ENIPL
+201 EDIPL
-206 KPAEQYKLIGKP
+206 KPADQFRLIGKP
-218 SRRLDTP
+218 TRRLDTP
-225 SKVDGTARFTIDLVV
+225 AKVDGTARFTIDLVV
-240 PGMKYASARACPVI
+240 PGMKYASIRACPVL
-254 GGKVRNVDDRAA
+254 GGTLREVDERAA
-266 RAVPGVIEVIRL
+266 RQIPGVIEVVRL
-278 ENAVAVIGE
+278 DNAVAVIGE
-287 HTWAAFAGVRALDIE
+287 HTWAAFAGVRALEID
-302 WDLGD
+302 WALGD
-307 NASID
+307 NADIG

-317 REILQ
+317 REIRE

-335 DIDQA
+335 DIDAA
-340 LKDAATTFEAEY
+340 LKDAARTFEAEY
-352 HLPFLAH
+352 EMPFLAH
-359 AALEPMTCVAQVRPD
+359 AALEPMTCVAEVRAD

-389 TAAAEASGRPAEQVI
+389 TAAAEAAGRPAEQVI

-421 FISQAAAIAAQ
+421 FISQAVAIAAQ
-432 VQYPI
+432 VDYPI
-437 KLIWTREEDTT
+437 KLTWTREEDTT

-462 ALDAEGRLLG
+462 ALDAEGRLQG

-484 RFAPAAVPENGLD
+484 RFAPEAVPENGLD

-504 MHPIYALPNLRVN
+504 MHPIYAMPNLRVN
-517 YVPVEAKALYP
+517 YVPVPPRALQQ

-554 DQDQVEYRMAL
+554 EQDPVDYRMAL
-565 LGSHPRA
+565 LGNHPRA
-572 QAVLRLA
+572 QGVLRLA
-579 AEQAGWG
+579 AEKAGWG

-599 QEVFGSYLATVVELQ
+599 QEVFGSFLATVVELQ
-614 VTENKGIKLKRLV
+614 VSEDKGIRLKRLV
-627 VAVDC
+627 VAIDC
-632 GQVINPVSVKSQIEG
+632 GQVMNPVSVKSQIEG

-662 VSQGRVEQT
+662 VREGRVEQT

-692 ESSEA
+692 ESREA

-718 TASGTRIRRLP
+718 AANGTRIRRLP

>member
-1 MWTREM
+1 MSQPD
-7 TTADQGLKS
+7 TTLQS

-23 KVGSLAFG
+23 KVGSLALG

-36 FSLPFAGRTFAEQVL
+36 FTLPFAGRSFAEQIL

-76 RVTFTVPK
+76 QVTFTVPK

-105 GLDQITLKEAPP
+105 GLEQITLKEAPP
-117 NEEIYNDKL
+117 NEQIYNDKL

-152 RLMLIQTAAQRW
+152 RLLLIQAAAQRW
-164 QVGADQLR
+164 QLGADQLR
-172 AENGRVLRSDGQS
+172 AENGRVLGPDGQS
-185 FGYGE
+185 LGYGE
-190 LVEDASKLPVP
+190 LVEDAAKLPVP
-201 ENIPL
+201 EDIPL
-206 KPAEQYKLIGKP
+206 KPADQFRLIGKP
-218 SRRLDTP
+218 TRRLDTP
-225 SKVDGTARFTIDLVV
+225 AKVDGTARFTIDLVV
-240 PGMKYASARACPVI
+240 PGMKYASIRACPVL
-254 GGKVRNVDDRAA
+254 GGTLREVDERAA
-266 RAVPGVIEVIRL
+266 RQIPGVIEVVRL
-278 ENAVAVIGE
+278 DNAVAVIGE
-287 HTWAAFAGVRALDIE
+287 HTWAAFAGVRALEID
-302 WDLGD
+302 WALGD
-307 NASID
+307 NAGID

-317 REILQ
+317 REIRE

-335 DIDQA
+335 DIDAA
-340 LKDAATTFEAEY
+340 LKDAARTFEAEY
-352 HLPFLAH
+352 EMPFLAH
-359 AALEPMTCVAQVRPD
+359 AALEPMTCVAEVRAD

-389 TAAAEASGRPAEQVI
+389 TAAAEAAGRPAEQVI

-421 FISQAAAIAAQ
+421 FISQAVAIAAQ
-432 VQYPI
+432 VDYPI
-437 KLIWTREEDTT
+437 KLTWTREEDTT

-462 ALDAEGRLLG
+462 ALDAEGRLQG

-484 RFAPAAVPENGLD
+484 RFAPEAVPENGLD

-504 MHPIYALPNLRVN
+504 MHPIYAMPNLRVN
-517 YVPVEAKALYP
+517 YVPVPPRALHQ

-554 DQDQVEYRMAL
+554 EQDPVDYRMAL
-565 LGSHPRA
+565 LGSHRRA
-572 QAVLRLA
+572 QGVLRLA
-579 AEQAGWG
+579 AEKAGWG

-599 QEVFGSYLATVVELQ
+599 QEVFGSFLATVVELQ
-614 VTENKGIKLKRLV
+614 VSEDKGVRLKRLV
-627 VAVDC
+627 VAIDC
-632 GQVINPVSVKSQIEG
+632 GQVMNPVSVKSQIEG

-662 VSQGRVEQT
+662 VREGRVEQT

-692 ESSEA
+692 ESREA

-718 TASGTRIRRLP
+718 AANGTRIRRLP

>member
-1 MWTREM
+1 MAHPD
-7 TTADQGLKS
+7 TTLES
-16 PSRRTLL
+16 RSRRNLL
-23 KVGSLAFG
+23 KVGSLALG

-36 FSLPFAGRTFAEQVL
+36 FSLPFPGRSFAEQVL
-51 NEGPEDQPMS
+51 SEGPEDQPMS
-61 NATALDAFIS
+61 NSTALDAFIG

-76 RVTFTVPK
+76 KVIFTVPK

-97 MVAEELEI
+97 MIAEELEI

-117 NEEIYNDKL
+117 NEAIYNDKL

-152 RLMLIQTAAQRW
+152 RLLLIQAAAQRW

-172 AENGRVLRSDGQS
+172 AENGRVLGPDGQS

-190 LVEDASKLPVP
+190 LVDDASKLPVP

-206 KPAEQYKLIGKP
+206 KPAEQFKLIGKP
-218 SRRLDTP
+218 TRRLDTP
-225 SKVDGTARFTIDLVV
+225 AKVNGTARFTIDLVV

-254 GGKVRNVDDRAA
+254 GGTVRSVDDRAA
-266 RAVPGVIEVIRL
+266 RKVPGVIDVIRL
-278 ENAVAVIGE
+278 GDAVAVIGE
-287 HTWAAFAGVRALDIE
+287 HTWATFAGVRALEIE
-302 WDLGD
+302 WDYGD
-307 NASID
+307 NADID

-317 REILQ
+317 REIKE

-328 AIANEQG
+328 ALANEQG
-335 DIDQA
+335 DIDKA
-340 LKDAATTFEAEY
+340 LKDAAKTFEAEY
-352 HLPFLAH
+352 QMPFLAH

-389 TAAAEASGRPAEQVI
+389 TAAAEASGRPAEQII

-421 FISQAAAIAAQ
+421 FIHQAAAIAAK
-432 VQYPI
+432 VDYPI
-437 KLIWTREEDTT
+437 KLTWLREEDTT

-484 RFAPAAVPENGLD
+484 RFAPAAVPDSGLD

-504 MHPIYALPNLRVN
+504 IHPIYAMQNLRVN
-517 YVPVEAKALYP
+517 YVPVPPKALRQ

-554 DQDQVEYRMAL
+554 DRDPVEYRMEL

-599 QEVFGSYLATVVELQ
+599 QEVFGSFLATVVELQ
-614 VTENKGIKLKRLV
+614 VTEDKGIKLKRLV

-632 GQVINPVSVKSQIEG
+632 GQVMNPVSVKSQIEG

-662 VSQGRVEQT
+662 VSKGRVEQS

-677 QLRISDAPPVETYIV
+677 QLRISEAPPVETFIV
-692 ESSEA
+692 ESREA

-718 TASGTRIRRLP
+718 SANGTRIRRLP

>member
-1 MWTREM
+1 MSQPD
-7 TTADQGLKS
+7 TTLQS

-23 KVGSLAFG
+23 KVGSLALG

-36 FSLPFAGRTFAEQVL
+36 FTLPFAGRSFAEQVL

-76 RVTFTVPK
+76 QVTFTVPK

-105 GLDQITLKEAPP
+105 GLEQITLKEAPP
-117 NEEIYNDKL
+117 NEQIYNDKL

-152 RLMLIQTAAQRW
+152 RLLLIQAAAQRW
-164 QVGADQLR
+164 QLGADQLR
-172 AENGRVLRSDGQS
+172 AENGRVLGPDGQS
-185 FGYGE
+185 LGYGE
-190 LVEDASKLPVP
+190 LVEDAAKLPVP
-201 ENIPL
+201 EDIPL
-206 KPAEQYKLIGKP
+206 KPADQFRLIGKP
-218 SRRLDTP
+218 TRRLDTP
-225 SKVDGTARFTIDLVV
+225 AKVDGTARFTIDLVV
-240 PGMKYASARACPVI
+240 PGMKYASIRACPVL
-254 GGKVRNVDDRAA
+254 GGALREVDERAA
-266 RAVPGVIEVIRL
+266 RQIPGVIEVVRL
-278 ENAVAVIGE
+278 DNAVAVIGE
-287 HTWAAFAGVRALDIE
+287 HTWAAFAGVRALEID
-302 WDLGD
+302 WALGD
-307 NASID
+307 NAGID

-317 REILQ
+317 REIRE

-335 DIDQA
+335 DIDAA
-340 LKDAATTFEAEY
+340 LKDAARTFEAEY
-352 HLPFLAH
+352 EMPFLAH
-359 AALEPMTCVAQVRPD
+359 AALEPMTCVAEVRAD

-389 TAAAEASGRPAEQVI
+389 TAAAEAAGRPVEQVI

-421 FISQAAAIAAQ
+421 FISQAVAIAAQ
-432 VQYPI
+432 VDYPI
-437 KLIWTREEDTT
+437 KLTWTREEDTT

-462 ALDAEGRLLG
+462 ALDAEGRLQG

-484 RFAPAAVPENGLD
+484 RFAPEAVPENGLD

-504 MHPIYALPNLRVN
+504 MHPIYAMPNLRVN
-517 YVPVEAKALYP
+517 YVPVPPRALHQ

-554 DQDQVEYRMAL
+554 EQDPVDYRMAL
-565 LGSHPRA
+565 LGNHPRA
-572 QAVLRLA
+572 QGVLRLA
-579 AEQAGWG
+579 AEKAGWG

-599 QEVFGSYLATVVELQ
+599 QEVFGSFLATVVELQ
-614 VTENKGIKLKRLV
+614 VSEDKGIRLKRLV
-627 VAVDC
+627 VAIDC
-632 GQVINPVSVKSQIEG
+632 GQVMNPVSVKSQIEG

-662 VSQGRVEQT
+662 VREGRVEQT

-692 ESSEA
+692 ESREA

-718 TASGTRIRRLP
+718 AANGTRIRRLP

>member
-1 MWTREM
+1 MSQPD
-7 TTADQGLKS
+7 TTLQS

-23 KVGSLAFG
+23 KVGSLALG

-36 FSLPFAGRTFAEQVL
+36 FTLPFAGRSFAEQVL

-76 RVTFTVPK
+76 QVTFTVPK

-105 GLDQITLKEAPP
+105 GLEQITLKEAPP
-117 NEEIYNDKL
+117 NEQIYNDKL

-152 RLMLIQTAAQRW
+152 RLLLIHAAAQRW
-164 QVGADQLR
+164 QLGADQLR
-172 AENGRVLRSDGQS
+172 AENGRVLGPDGQS
-185 FGYGE
+185 LGYGE
-190 LVEDASKLPVP
+190 LVEDAAKLPVP
-201 ENIPL
+201 EDIPL
-206 KPAEQYKLIGKP
+206 KPADQFRLIGKP
-218 SRRLDTP
+218 TRRLDTP
-225 SKVDGTARFTIDLVV
+225 AKVDGTARFTIDLVV
-240 PGMKYASARACPVI
+240 PGMKYASIRACPVL
-254 GGKVRNVDDRAA
+254 GGTLREVDERAA
-266 RAVPGVIEVIRL
+266 RQIPGVIEVVRL
-278 ENAVAVIGE
+278 DNAVAVIGD
-287 HTWAAFAGVRALDIE
+287 HTWAAFAGVRALEID
-302 WDLGD
+302 WALGD
-307 NASID
+307 NAGID

-317 REILQ
+317 REIRA

-335 DIDQA
+335 DIEAA
-340 LKDAATTFEAEY
+340 LKDAARTFEAEY
-352 HLPFLAH
+352 EMPFLAH
-359 AALEPMTCVAQVRPD
+359 AALEPMTCVAEVRAD

-389 TAAAEASGRPAEQVI
+389 TAAAEAAGRPVEQVI

-421 FISQAAAIAAQ
+421 FISQAVAIAAQ
-432 VQYPI
+432 VDYPI
-437 KLIWTREEDTT
+437 KLTWTREEDTT

-462 ALDAEGRLLG
+462 ALDAEGRLQG

-484 RFAPAAVPENGLD
+484 RFAPEAVPENGLD

-504 MHPIYALPNLRVN
+504 MHPIYAMPNLRVN
-517 YVPVEAKALYP
+517 YVPVPPRALHQ

-554 DQDQVEYRMAL
+554 EQDPVDYRMAL
-565 LGSHPRA
+565 LGNHPRA
-572 QAVLRLA
+572 QGVLRRA
-579 AEQAGWG
+579 AEKAGWG

-599 QEVFGSYLATVVELQ
+599 QEVFGSFLATVVELQ
-614 VTENKGIKLKRLV
+614 VSEDKGIRLKRLV
-627 VAVDC
+627 VAIDC
-632 GQVINPVSVKSQIEG
+632 GQVMNPVSVKSQIEG

-662 VSQGRVEQT
+662 VREGRVEQT

-692 ESSEA
+692 ESREA

-718 TASGTRIRRLP
+718 AANGTRIRRLP

>member
-1 MWTREM
+1 MSQPD
-7 TTADQGLKS
+7 TTLQS

-23 KVGSLAFG
+23 KVGSLALG

-36 FSLPFAGRTFAEQVL
+36 FTLPFAGRSFAEQVL

-76 RVTFTVPK
+76 QVTFTVPK

-105 GLDQITLKEAPP
+105 GLEQITLKEAPP
-117 NEEIYNDKL
+117 NEQIYNDKL

-152 RLMLIQTAAQRW
+152 RLLLIQAAAQRW
-164 QVGADQLR
+164 QLGADQLR
-172 AENGRVLRSDGQS
+172 AENGRVLGPDGQS
-185 FGYGE
+185 LGYGE
-190 LVEDASKLPVP
+190 LVEDAAKLPVP
-201 ENIPL
+201 EDIPL
-206 KPAEQYKLIGKP
+206 KPADQFRLIGKP
-218 SRRLDTP
+218 TRRLDTP
-225 SKVDGTARFTIDLVV
+225 AKVDGTARFTIDLVV
-240 PGMKYASARACPVI
+240 QGMKYASIRACPVL
-254 GGKVRNVDDRAA
+254 GGTLREVDERAA
-266 RAVPGVIEVIRL
+266 RQIPGVIEVVRL
-278 ENAVAVIGE
+278 DNAVAVIGE
-287 HTWAAFAGVRALDIE
+287 HTWAAFAGVRALEID
-302 WDLGD
+302 WALGD
-307 NASID
+307 NAGID

-317 REILQ
+317 REIRA

-335 DIDQA
+335 DIDAA
-340 LKDAATTFEAEY
+340 LKDAARTFEAEY
-352 HLPFLAH
+352 EMPFLAH
-359 AALEPMTCVAQVRPD
+359 AALEPMTCVAEVRAD

-389 TAAAEASGRPAEQVI
+389 TAAAEAAGRPVEQVI

-421 FISQAAAIAAQ
+421 FISQAVAIAAQ
-432 VQYPI
+432 VDYPI
-437 KLIWTREEDTT
+437 KLTWTREEDTT

-462 ALDAEGRLLG
+462 ALDAEGRLQG

-484 RFAPAAVPENGLD
+484 RFAPEAVPENGLD

-504 MHPIYALPNLRVN
+504 MHPIYAMPNLRVN
-517 YVPVEAKALYP
+517 YVPVPPRALHQ

-554 DQDQVEYRMAL
+554 ERDPVDYRMAL
-565 LGSHPRA
+565 LGNHPRA
-572 QAVLRLA
+572 QGVLRLA
-579 AEQAGWG
+579 AEKAGWG

-599 QEVFGSYLATVVELQ
+599 QEVFGSFLATVVELQ
-614 VTENKGIKLKRLV
+614 VSEDKGIRLKRLV
-627 VAVDC
+627 VAIDC
-632 GQVINPVSVKSQIEG
+632 GQVMNPVSVKSQIEG

-662 VSQGRVEQT
+662 VREGRVEQT

-692 ESSEA
+692 ESREA

-718 TASGTRIRRLP
+718 AANGTRIRRLP

>member
-1 MWTREM
+1 MAKPE
-7 TTADQGLKS
+7 TTLQS

-23 KVGSLAFG
+23 KISSLALG

-36 FSLPFAGRTFAEQVL
+36 FSLPFAGRSFAEQIL

-76 RVTFTVPK
+76 QVTFTVPK

-105 GLDQITLKEAPP
+105 ELDQITLKEAPP
-117 NEEIYNDKL
+117 NEQIYNDKL

-152 RLMLIQTAAQRW
+152 RLLLIQAAAQRW
-164 QVGADQLR
+164 QVGADTLR
-172 AENGRVLRSDGQS
+172 AEQGRVLGGPNGQS

-201 ENIPL
+201 EDIPL
-206 KPAEQYKLIGKP
+206 KPAEQFRLIGKP
-218 SRRLDTP
+218 TRRLDTP
-225 SKVDGTARFTIDLVV
+225 AKVNGTARFTIDLVV
-240 PGMKYASARACPVI
+240 PGMKYASARACPVL
-254 GGKVRNVDDRAA
+254 GGTVRNVDERAA
-266 RAVPGVIEVIRL
+266 RAVPGVIEIIRL

-307 NASID
+307 NAGID

-317 REILQ
+317 RDIKD
-322 ALDKPG
+322 ALDKTG

-340 LKDAATTFEAEY
+340 LEDAAKTFEAEY
-352 HLPFLAH
+352 QMPFLAH
-359 AALEPMTCVAQVRPD
+359 AALEPMTCVAQVRSD

-389 TAAAEASGRPAEQVI
+389 TAAAEASGRPAVQVI

-421 FISQAAAIAAQ
+421 FISQAVAIAAK
-432 VQYPI
+432 VGYPI
-437 KLIWTREEDTT
+437 KLTWTREEDTT

-456 IDRFAA
+456 IDRFSA
-462 ALDAEGRLLG
+462 ALDAEGRLQG

-504 MHPIYALPNLRVN
+504 MHPIYAMPNLRVN
-517 YVPVEAKALYP
+517 FVPVPPKALHQ

-554 DQDQVEYRMAL
+554 EQDPVEYRMAL

-579 AEQAGWG
+579 AEKSGWG

-599 QEVFGSYLATVVELQ
+599 QEVFGSFLATVVELQ
-614 VTENKGIKLKRLV
+614 VTEDKGIKLKRLV
-627 VAVDC
+627 VAIDC
-632 GQVINPVSVKSQIEG
+632 GQVMNPVSVKSQIEG

-662 VSQGRVEQT
+662 VSQGRIEQT

-677 QLRISDAPPVETYIV
+677 QLRISDAPSVETYIV
-692 ESSEA
+692 ESREA

>member
-1 MWTREM
+1 MSQPD
-7 TTADQGLKS
+7 TTLQS

-23 KVGSLAFG
+23 KVGSLALG

-36 FSLPFAGRTFAEQVL
+36 FTLPFAGRSFAEQIL

-76 RVTFTVPK
+76 QVTFTVPK

-105 GLDQITLKEAPP
+105 GLEQITLKEAPP
-117 NEEIYNDKL
+117 NEQIYNDKL

-152 RLMLIQTAAQRW
+152 RLLLIQAAAQRW
-164 QVGADQLR
+164 QLGADQLR
-172 AENGRVLRSDGQS
+172 AENGRVLGPDGQS
-185 FGYGE
+185 LGYGE
-190 LVEDASKLPVP
+190 LVEDAAKLPVP
-201 ENIPL
+201 EDIPL
-206 KPAEQYKLIGKP
+206 KPADQFRLIGKP
-218 SRRLDTP
+218 TRRLDTP
-225 SKVDGTARFTIDLVV
+225 AKVDGTARFTIDLVV
-240 PGMKYASARACPVI
+240 PGMKYASIRACPVL
-254 GGKVRNVDDRAA
+254 GGTLREVDERAA
-266 RAVPGVIEVIRL
+266 RQIPGVIEVVRL
-278 ENAVAVIGE
+278 DNAVAVIGE
-287 HTWAAFAGVRALDIE
+287 HTWAAFAGVRALEID
-302 WDLGD
+302 WALGD
-307 NASID
+307 NAGID

-317 REILQ
+317 REIRG

-335 DIDQA
+335 DIDAA
-340 LKDAATTFEAEY
+340 LKDAANTFEAEY
-352 HLPFLAH
+352 EMPFLAH
-359 AALEPMTCVAQVRPD
+359 AALEPMTCVAEVRAD

-389 TAAAEASGRPAEQVI
+389 TAAAEAAGRPVEQVI

-421 FISQAAAIAAQ
+421 FISQAVAIAAQ
-432 VQYPI
+432 VDYPI
-437 KLIWTREEDTT
+437 KLTWTREEDTT

-462 ALDAEGRLLG
+462 ALDAEGRLQG

-484 RFAPAAVPENGLD
+484 RFAPEAVPENGLD

-504 MHPIYALPNLRVN
+504 MHPIYAMPNLRVN
-517 YVPVEAKALYP
+517 YVPVPPRALHQ

-554 DQDQVEYRMAL
+554 EQDPVDYRMAL
-565 LGSHPRA
+565 LGSHRRA
-572 QAVLRLA
+572 QGVLRLA
-579 AEQAGWG
+579 AEKAGWG

-599 QEVFGSYLATVVELQ
+599 QEVFGSFLATVVELQ
-614 VTENKGIKLKRLV
+614 VSEDKGVRLKRLV
-627 VAVDC
+627 VAIDC
-632 GQVINPVSVKSQIEG
+632 GQVMNPVSVKSQIEG

-662 VSQGRVEQT
+662 VREGRVEQT

-692 ESSEA
+692 ESREA

-718 TASGTRIRRLP
+718 AANGTRIRRLP

>member
-1 MWTREM
+1 MAHPD
-7 TTADQGLKS
+7 TTLES
-16 PSRRTLL
+16 RSRRNLL
-23 KVGSLAFG
+23 KVGSLALG

-36 FSLPFAGRTFAEQVL
+36 FSLPFPGRSFAEQVL
-51 NEGPEDQPMS
+51 SEGPEDQPMS
-61 NATALDAFIS
+61 NAKALDAFIG

-76 RVTFTVPK
+76 KVIFTVPK

-97 MVAEELEI
+97 MIAEELEI

-117 NEEIYNDKL
+117 NEAIYNDKL

-152 RLMLIQTAAQRW
+152 RLLLIQAAAQRW

-172 AENGRVLRSDGQS
+172 AENGRVLGPDGQS

-190 LVEDASKLPVP
+190 LVDDASKLPVP

-206 KPAEQYKLIGKP
+206 KPAEQFKLIGKP
-218 SRRLDTP
+218 TRRLDTP
-225 SKVDGTARFTIDLVV
+225 AKVNGTARFTIDLVV

-254 GGKVRNVDDRAA
+254 GGTVRSVDDRAA
-266 RAVPGVIEVIRL
+266 RKVPGVIDVIRL
-278 ENAVAVIGE
+278 GDAVAVIGE
-287 HTWAAFAGVRALDIE
+287 HTWATFAGVRALEIE
-302 WDLGD
+302 WDYGD
-307 NASID
+307 NADID

-317 REILQ
+317 REIKE

-328 AIANEQG
+328 ALANEQG
-335 DIDQA
+335 DIDKA
-340 LKDAATTFEAEY
+340 LKDAAKTFEAEY
-352 HLPFLAH
+352 QMPFLAH

-389 TAAAEASGRPAEQVI
+389 TAAAEASGRPAEQII

-421 FISQAAAIAAQ
+421 FIHQAAAIAAK
-432 VQYPI
+432 VDYPI
-437 KLIWTREEDTT
+437 KLTWLREEDTT

-462 ALDAEGRLLG
+462 AMDAEGRLLG

-484 RFAPAAVPENGLD
+484 RFAPAAVPDSGLD

-504 MHPIYALPNLRVN
+504 IHPIYAMQNLRVN
-517 YVPVEAKALYP
+517 YVPVPPKALRQ

-554 DQDQVEYRMAL
+554 DRDPVEYRMEL

-599 QEVFGSYLATVVELQ
+599 QEVFGSFLATVVELQ
-614 VTENKGIKLKRLV
+614 VTEDKGIKLKRLV

-662 VSQGRVEQT
+662 VSKGRVEQS

-677 QLRISDAPPVETYIV
+677 QLRISEAPPVETFIV
-692 ESSEA
+692 
-697 PGGVGE
+697 
-703 AGTAMIAP
+703 
-711 ALVNALA
+711 
-718 TASGTRIRRLP
+718 
-729 LARAGYYVI
+729 

>member
-1 MWTREM
+1 MSQPD
-7 TTADQGLKS
+7 TTLQS

-23 KVGSLAFG
+23 KVGSLALG

-36 FSLPFAGRTFAEQVL
+36 FTLPFAGRSFAEQIL

-76 RVTFTVPK
+76 QVTFTVPK

-105 GLDQITLKEAPP
+105 GLEQITLKEAPP
-117 NEEIYNDKL
+117 NEQIYNDKL

-152 RLMLIQTAAQRW
+152 RLLLIQAAAQRW
-164 QVGADQLR
+164 QLGADQLR
-172 AENGRVLRSDGQS
+172 AENGRVLGPDGQS
-185 FGYGE
+185 LGYGE
-190 LVEDASKLPVP
+190 LVEDAAKLPVP
-201 ENIPL
+201 EDIPL
-206 KPAEQYKLIGKP
+206 KPADQYRLIGKP
-218 SRRLDTP
+218 TRRLDTP
-225 SKVDGTARFTIDLVV
+225 AKVDGTARFTIDLVV
-240 PGMKYASARACPVI
+240 PGMKYASIRACPVL
-254 GGKVRNVDDRAA
+254 GGTLREVDERAA
-266 RAVPGVIEVIRL
+266 RQIPGVIEVVRL
-278 ENAVAVIGE
+278 DNAVAVIGE
-287 HTWAAFAGVRALDIE
+287 HTWAAFAGVRALEID
-302 WDLGD
+302 WALGD
-307 NASID
+307 NAGID

-317 REILQ
+317 REIRA

-335 DIDQA
+335 DIDAA
-340 LKDAATTFEAEY
+340 LKDAANTFEAEY
-352 HLPFLAH
+352 EMPFLAH
-359 AALEPMTCVAQVRPD
+359 AALEPMTCVAEVRAD

-389 TAAAEASGRPAEQVI
+389 TAAAEAAGRPVEQVI

-421 FISQAAAIAAQ
+421 FISQAVAIAAQ
-432 VQYPI
+432 VDYPI
-437 KLIWTREEDTT
+437 KLTWTREEDTT

-462 ALDAEGRLLG
+462 ALDAEGRLQG

-484 RFAPAAVPENGLD
+484 RFAPEAVPENGLD

-504 MHPIYALPNLRVN
+504 MHPIYAMPNLRVN
-517 YVPVEAKALYP
+517 YVPVPPRALHQ

-554 DQDQVEYRMAL
+554 EQDPVDYRMAL
-565 LGSHPRA
+565 LGNHPRA
-572 QAVLRLA
+572 QGVLRLA
-579 AEQAGWG
+579 AEKAGWG

-599 QEVFGSYLATVVELQ
+599 QEVFGSFLATVVELQ
-614 VTENKGIKLKRLV
+614 VSEDKGIRLKRLV
-627 VAVDC
+627 VAIDC
-632 GQVINPVSVKSQIEG
+632 GQVMNPVSVKSQIEG

-662 VSQGRVEQT
+662 VREGRVEQT

-692 ESSEA
+692 ESREA

-718 TASGTRIRRLP
+718 AANGTRIRRLP

>member
-1 MWTREM
+1 MSQPD
-7 TTADQGLKS
+7 TTLQS

-23 KVGSLAFG
+23 KVGSLALG

-36 FSLPFAGRTFAEQVL
+36 FTLPFAGRSFAEQVL

-76 RVTFTVPK
+76 QVTFTVPK

-105 GLDQITLKEAPP
+105 GLEQITLKEAPP
-117 NEEIYNDKL
+117 NEQIYNDKL

-152 RLMLIQTAAQRW
+152 RLLLIQAAAQRW
-164 QVGADQLR
+164 QLGADQLR
-172 AENGRVLRSDGQS
+172 AENGRVLGPDGQS
-185 FGYGE
+185 LGYGE
-190 LVEDASKLPVP
+190 LVEDAAKLPVP
-201 ENIPL
+201 EDIPL
-206 KPAEQYKLIGKP
+206 KPADQYRLIGKP
-218 SRRLDTP
+218 TRRLDTP
-225 SKVDGTARFTIDLVV
+225 AKVDGTARFTIDLAV
-240 PGMKYASARACPVI
+240 PGMKYASIRACPVL
-254 GGKVRNVDDRAA
+254 GGTLREVNERAA
-266 RAVPGVIEVIRL
+266 RQIPGVIEVVRL
-278 ENAVAVIGE
+278 DNAVAVIGE
-287 HTWAAFAGVRALDIE
+287 HTWAAFAGVRALEID
-302 WDLGD
+302 WALGD
-307 NASID
+307 NAGID

-317 REILQ
+317 REIRA

-335 DIDQA
+335 DIDAA
-340 LKDAATTFEAEY
+340 LKDAARTFEAEY
-352 HLPFLAH
+352 EMPFLAH
-359 AALEPMTCVAQVRPD
+359 AALEPMTCVAEVRAD

-389 TAAAEASGRPAEQVI
+389 TAAAEAAGRPVEQVI

-421 FISQAAAIAAQ
+421 FISQAVAIAAQ
-432 VQYPI
+432 VDYPI
-437 KLIWTREEDTT
+437 KLTWTREEDTT

-462 ALDAEGRLLG
+462 ALDAEGRLQG

-484 RFAPAAVPENGLD
+484 RFAPEAVPENGLD

-504 MHPIYALPNLRVN
+504 MHPIYAMPNLRVN
-517 YVPVEAKALYP
+517 YVPVPPRALHQ

-554 DQDQVEYRMAL
+554 EQDPVDYRMAL
-565 LGSHPRA
+565 LGNHPRA
-572 QAVLRLA
+572 QGVLRLA
-579 AEQAGWG
+579 AEKAGWG

-599 QEVFGSYLATVVELQ
+599 QEVFGSFLATVVELQ
-614 VTENKGIKLKRLV
+614 VSEDKGIRLKRLV
-627 VAVDC
+627 VAIDC
-632 GQVINPVSVKSQIEG
+632 GQVMNPVSVKSQIEG

-662 VSQGRVEQT
+662 VREGRVEQT

-692 ESSEA
+692 ESREA

-718 TASGTRIRRLP
+718 AANGTRIRRLP

>member
-1 MWTREM
+1 MPKPE
-7 TTADQGLKS
+7 TTLQS
-16 PSRRTLL
+16 PSRRHLL
-23 KVGSLAFG
+23 KVGSLALG

-36 FSLPFAGRTFAEQVL
+36 FSLPFTGRSFAEQVL
-51 NEGPEDQPMS
+51 SEGPEDQPMS

-76 RVTFTVPK
+76 QVVFTVPK

-117 NEEIYNDKL
+117 NEAIYNDKL

-152 RLMLIQTAAQRW
+152 RLLLIQAAAQRW
-164 QVGADQLR
+164 QLAAEGLR
-172 AENGRVLRSDGQS
+172 AENGRVLGPNGQS

-206 KPAEQYKLIGKP
+206 KPASEFKLIGKP
-218 SRRLDTP
+218 TRRLDTP
-225 SKVDGTARFTIDLVV
+225 AKVDGTARFTIDLVL
-240 PGMKYASARACPVI
+240 PGMKYASIRACPVI
-254 GGKVRNVDDRAA
+254 GGTVRSVDDAAA
-266 RAVPGVIEVIRL
+266 RKVAGVLEVIAL
-278 ENAVAVIGE
+278 GNAVAVIGE
-287 HTWAAFAGVRALDIE
+287 HTWAAIAGVRALEIDWE
-302 WDLGD
+302 LGD
-307 NASID
+307 NANID

-317 REILQ
+317 REIKE

-335 DIDQA
+335 DIDGA
-340 LKDAATTFEAEY
+340 LKDATKTFEAEY
-352 HLPFLAH
+352 QMPFLAH
-359 AALEPMTCVAQVRPD
+359 AALEPMGCVAQVRPD
-374 AVELWVGTQVPVRAQ
+374 AVEVWVGTQVPVRAQ
-389 TAAAEASGRPAEQVI
+389 TAAAEAAQRPAEQVI
-404 VNNQLI
+404 IHNQLI

-421 FISQAAAIAAQ
+421 FIHQAVAIAAK
-432 VQYPI
+432 VDYPI
-437 KLIWTREEDTT
+437 KLTWTREEDTT

-462 ALDAEGRLLG
+462 ALDAEGQLLG

-484 RFAPAAVPENGLD
+484 RFAPEAVPENGLD

-504 MHPIYALPNLRVN
+504 MHPIYTLQHLRVN
-517 YVPVEAKALYP
+517 YVPVPPKALRQ

-542 LESFIDEVARSV
+542 LESFVDELARHAERDPV
-554 DQDQVEYRMAL
+554 DFRMAL

-572 QAVLRLA
+572 QAVLQLA
-579 AEQAGWG
+579 AEKSGWS
-586 EPLEAGHGRGVAV
+586 EPLASGHGRGVAV
-599 QEVFGSYLATVVELQ
+599 QEVFGSFLATVVELQ
-614 VTENKGIKLKRLV
+614 VTEDKGIKLKRLV
-627 VAVDC
+627 VAIDC
-632 GQVINPVSVKSQIEG
+632 GQAMNPVSVKSQIEG

-662 VSQGRVEQT
+662 VSGGRVEQT

-677 QLRISDAPPVETYIV
+677 QLRITEAPPVETYIV
-692 ESSEA
+692 QSTEA

-718 TASGTRIRRLP
+718 AANGTRIRRLP

>member
-1 MWTREM
+1 MSQPD
-7 TTADQGLKS
+7 TTLQS

-23 KVGSLAFG
+23 KVGSLALG

-36 FSLPFAGRTFAEQVL
+36 FTLPFAGRSFAEQVL

-76 RVTFTVPK
+76 QVTFTVPK

-105 GLDQITLKEAPP
+105 GLEQITLKEAPP
-117 NEEIYNDKL
+117 NEQIYNDKL

-152 RLMLIQTAAQRW
+152 RLLLIHAAAQRW
-164 QVGADQLR
+164 QLGADQLR
-172 AENGRVLRSDGQS
+172 AENGRVLGPDGQS
-185 FGYGE
+185 LGYGE
-190 LVEDASKLPVP
+190 LVEDAAKLPVP
-201 ENIPL
+201 EDIPL
-206 KPAEQYKLIGKP
+206 KPADQFRLIGKP
-218 SRRLDTP
+218 TRRLDTP
-225 SKVDGTARFTIDLVV
+225 AKVDGTARFTIDLVV
-240 PGMKYASARACPVI
+240 PGMKYASIRACPVL
-254 GGKVRNVDDRAA
+254 GGTLREVDERAA
-266 RAVPGVIEVIRL
+266 RQIPGVIEVVRL
-278 ENAVAVIGE
+278 DNAVAVIGE
-287 HTWAAFAGVRALDIE
+287 HTWAAFAGVRALEID
-302 WDLGD
+302 WALGD
-307 NASID
+307 NAGID

-317 REILQ
+317 REIRA

-335 DIDQA
+335 DIDAA
-340 LKDAATTFEAEY
+340 LKDAARTFEAEY
-352 HLPFLAH
+352 EMPFLAH
-359 AALEPMTCVAQVRPD
+359 AALEPMTCVAEVRAD

-389 TAAAEASGRPAEQVI
+389 TAAAEAAGRPVEQVI

-421 FISQAAAIAAQ
+421 FISQAVAIAAQ
-432 VQYPI
+432 VDYPI
-437 KLIWTREEDTT
+437 KLTWTREEDTT

-462 ALDAEGRLLG
+462 ALDAEGRLQG

-484 RFAPAAVPENGLD
+484 RFAPEAVPENGLD

-504 MHPIYALPNLRVN
+504 MHPIYAMPNLRVN
-517 YVPVEAKALYP
+517 YVPVPPRALHQ

-554 DQDQVEYRMAL
+554 EQDPVDYRMAL
-565 LGSHPRA
+565 LGNHPRA
-572 QAVLRLA
+572 QGVLRRA
-579 AEQAGWG
+579 AEKAGWG

-599 QEVFGSYLATVVELQ
+599 QEVFGSFLATVVELQ
-614 VTENKGIKLKRLV
+614 VSEDKGIRLKRLV
-627 VAVDC
+627 VAIDC
-632 GQVINPVSVKSQIEG
+632 GQVMNPVSVKSQIEG

-662 VSQGRVEQT
+662 VREGRVEQT

-692 ESSEA
+692 ESREA

-718 TASGTRIRRLP
+718 AANGTRIRRLP

>member
-1 MWTREM
+1 MSQPD
-7 TTADQGLKS
+7 TTLQS

-23 KVGSLAFG
+23 KVGSLALG

-36 FSLPFAGRTFAEQVL
+36 FTLPFAGRSFAEQIL

-76 RVTFTVPK
+76 QVTFTVPK

-105 GLDQITLKEAPP
+105 GLEQITLKEAPP
-117 NEEIYNDKL
+117 NEQIYNDKL

-152 RLMLIQTAAQRW
+152 RLLLIQAAAQRW
-164 QVGADQLR
+164 QLGADQLR
-172 AENGRVLRSDGQS
+172 AENGRVLGPDGQS
-185 FGYGE
+185 LGYGE
-190 LVEDASKLPVP
+190 LVEDAAKLPVP
-201 ENIPL
+201 EDIPL
-206 KPAEQYKLIGKP
+206 KPADQFRLIGKP
-218 SRRLDTP
+218 TRRLDTP
-225 SKVDGTARFTIDLVV
+225 AKVDGTARFTIDLVV
-240 PGMKYASARACPVI
+240 PGMKYASIRACPVL
-254 GGKVRNVDDRAA
+254 GGTLREVDERAA
-266 RAVPGVIEVIRL
+266 RQIPGVIEVVRL
-278 ENAVAVIGE
+278 DNAVAVIGE
-287 HTWAAFAGVRALDIE
+287 HTWAAFAGVRALEID
-302 WDLGD
+302 WALGD
-307 NASID
+307 NAGID

-317 REILQ
+317 REIRA

-335 DIDQA
+335 DIDAA
-340 LKDAATTFEAEY
+340 LKDAARTFEAEY
-352 HLPFLAH
+352 EMPFLAH
-359 AALEPMTCVAQVRPD
+359 AALEPMTCVAEVRAD

-389 TAAAEASGRPAEQVI
+389 TAAAEVAGRPAEQVI

-421 FISQAAAIAAQ
+421 FISQAVAIAAQ
-432 VQYPI
+432 VDYPI
-437 KLIWTREEDTT
+437 KLTWTREEDTT

-462 ALDAEGRLLG
+462 ALDAEGRLQG

-484 RFAPAAVPENGLD
+484 RFAPEAVPENGLD

-504 MHPIYALPNLRVN
+504 MHPIYAMPNLRVH
-517 YVPVEAKALYP
+517 YVPVPPRALHQ

-554 DQDQVEYRMAL
+554 EQDPVDYRMAL

-572 QAVLRLA
+572 QRVLRLA
-579 AEQAGWG
+579 AEKAGWG

-599 QEVFGSYLATVVELQ
+599 QEVFGSFLATVVELQ
-614 VTENKGIKLKRLV
+614 VSEDKGIRLKRLV
-627 VAVDC
+627 VAIDC
-632 GQVINPVSVKSQIEG
+632 GQVMNPVSVKSQIEG

-662 VSQGRVEQT
+662 VREGRVEQT

-692 ESSEA
+692 ESREA

-718 TASGTRIRRLP
+718 AANGTRIRRLP

>member
-1 MWTREM
+1 MSQPD
-7 TTADQGLKS
+7 TTLQS

-23 KVGSLAFG
+23 KVGSLALG

-36 FSLPFAGRTFAEQVL
+36 FTLPFAGRSFAEQIL

-76 RVTFTVPK
+76 QVTFTVPK

-105 GLDQITLKEAPP
+105 GLEQITLKEAPP
-117 NEEIYNDKL
+117 NEQIYNDKL

-152 RLMLIQTAAQRW
+152 RLLLIQAAAQRW
-164 QVGADQLR
+164 QLGADQLR
-172 AENGRVLRSDGQS
+172 AENGRVLGPDGQS
-185 FGYGE
+185 LGYGE
-190 LVEDASKLPVP
+190 LVEDAAKLPVP
-201 ENIPL
+201 EDIPL
-206 KPAEQYKLIGKP
+206 KPADQFRLIGKP
-218 SRRLDTP
+218 TRRLDTP
-225 SKVDGTARFTIDLVV
+225 AKVDGTARFTIDLVV
-240 PGMKYASARACPVI
+240 PGMKYASIRACPVL
-254 GGKVRNVDDRAA
+254 GGTLREVDERAA
-266 RAVPGVIEVIRL
+266 RQIPGVIEVVRL
-278 ENAVAVIGE
+278 DNAVAVIGE
-287 HTWAAFAGVRALDIE
+287 HTWAAFAGVRALEID
-302 WDLGD
+302 WALGD
-307 NASID
+307 NAGID

-317 REILQ
+317 REIRG

-335 DIDQA
+335 DIDAA
-340 LKDAATTFEAEY
+340 LKDAANTFEAEY
-352 HLPFLAH
+352 EMPFLAH
-359 AALEPMTCVAQVRPD
+359 AALEPMTCVAEVRAD

-389 TAAAEASGRPAEQVI
+389 TAAAEAAGRPVEQVI

-421 FISQAAAIAAQ
+421 FISQAVAIAAQ
-432 VQYPI
+432 VDYPI
-437 KLIWTREEDTT
+437 KLTWTREEDTT

-462 ALDAEGRLLG
+462 ALDAEGRLQG

-484 RFAPAAVPENGLD
+484 RFAPEAVPENGLD

-504 MHPIYALPNLRVN
+504 MHPIYAMPNLRVN
-517 YVPVEAKALYP
+517 YVPVPPRALHQ

-554 DQDQVEYRMAL
+554 EQDPVDYRMAL
-565 LGSHPRA
+565 LGNHPRA
-572 QAVLRLA
+572 QGVLRLA
-579 AEQAGWG
+579 AEKAGWG

-599 QEVFGSYLATVVELQ
+599 QEVFGSFLATVVELQ
-614 VTENKGIKLKRLV
+614 VSEDKGIRLKRLV
-627 VAVDC
+627 VAIDC
-632 GQVINPVSVKSQIEG
+632 GQVMNPVSVKSQIEG

-662 VSQGRVEQT
+662 VREGRVEQT

-692 ESSEA
+692 ESREA

-718 TASGTRIRRLP
+718 AANGTRIRRLP

>member
-1 MWTREM
+1 MSQPD
-7 TTADQGLKS
+7 TTLQS

-23 KVGSLAFG
+23 KVGSLALG

-36 FSLPFAGRTFAEQVL
+36 FTLPFAGRSFAEQIL

-76 RVTFTVPK
+76 QVTFTVPK

-105 GLDQITLKEAPP
+105 GLEQITLKEAPP
-117 NEEIYNDKL
+117 NEQIYNDKL

-152 RLMLIQTAAQRW
+152 RLLLIQAAAQRW
-164 QVGADQLR
+164 QLGADQLR
-172 AENGRVLRSDGQS
+172 AENGRVLDPDGQS
-185 FGYGE
+185 LGYGE
-190 LVEDASKLPVP
+190 LVEDAAKLPVP
-201 ENIPL
+201 EDIPL
-206 KPAEQYKLIGKP
+206 KPADQFRLIGKP
-218 SRRLDTP
+218 TRRLDTP
-225 SKVDGTARFTIDLVV
+225 AKVDGTARFTIDLVV
-240 PGMKYASARACPVI
+240 PGMKYASIRACPVL
-254 GGKVRNVDDRAA
+254 GGTLREVNERAA
-266 RAVPGVIEVIRL
+266 RQIPGVIEVVRL
-278 ENAVAVIGE
+278 DNAVAVIGE
-287 HTWAAFAGVRALDIE
+287 HTWAAFAGVRALEID
-302 WDLGD
+302 WALGD
-307 NASID
+307 NAGID

-317 REILQ
+317 REIRA

-335 DIDQA
+335 DIDAA
-340 LKDAATTFEAEY
+340 LKDAARTFEAEY
-352 HLPFLAH
+352 EMPFLAH
-359 AALEPMTCVAQVRPD
+359 AALEPMTCVAEVRAD

-389 TAAAEASGRPAEQVI
+389 TAAAEAAGRPVEQVI

-421 FISQAAAIAAQ
+421 FISQAVAIAAQ
-432 VQYPI
+432 VDYPI
-437 KLIWTREEDTT
+437 KLTWTREEDTT

-462 ALDAEGRLLG
+462 ALDAEGRLQG

-484 RFAPAAVPENGLD
+484 RFAPEAVPENGLD

-504 MHPIYALPNLRVN
+504 MHPIYAMPNLRVN
-517 YVPVEAKALYP
+517 YVPVPPRALHQ

-554 DQDQVEYRMAL
+554 EQDPVDYRMAL
-565 LGSHPRA
+565 LGNHPRA
-572 QAVLRLA
+572 QGVLRLA
-579 AEQAGWG
+579 AEKAGWG

-599 QEVFGSYLATVVELQ
+599 QEVFGSFLATVVELQ
-614 VTENKGIKLKRLV
+614 VSEDKGIRLKRLV
-627 VAVDC
+627 VAIDC
-632 GQVINPVSVKSQIEG
+632 GQVMNPVSVKSQIEG

-662 VSQGRVEQT
+662 VREGRVEQT

-692 ESSEA
+692 ESREA

-718 TASGTRIRRLP
+718 AANGTRIRRLP

>member
-1 MWTREM
+1 MSQPD
-7 TTADQGLKS
+7 TTLQS

-23 KVGSLAFG
+23 KVGSLALG

-36 FSLPFAGRTFAEQVL
+36 FTLPFAGRSFAEQIL

-76 RVTFTVPK
+76 QVTFTVPK

-105 GLDQITLKEAPP
+105 GLEQITLKEAPP
-117 NEEIYNDKL
+117 NEQIYNDKL

-152 RLMLIQTAAQRW
+152 RLLLIQAAAQRW
-164 QVGADQLR
+164 QLGADQLR
-172 AENGRVLRSDGQS
+172 AENGRVLGPDGQS
-185 FGYGE
+185 LGYDE
-190 LVEDASKLPVP
+190 LVEDAAKLPVP
-201 ENIPL
+201 EDIPL
-206 KPAEQYKLIGKP
+206 KPADQFRLIGKP
-218 SRRLDTP
+218 TRRLDTP
-225 SKVDGTARFTIDLVV
+225 AKVDGTARFTIDLVV
-240 PGMKYASARACPVI
+240 PGMKYASIRACPVL
-254 GGKVRNVDDRAA
+254 GGTLREADERAA
-266 RAVPGVIEVIRL
+266 RQIPGVIEVVRL
-278 ENAVAVIGE
+278 DNAVAVIGE
-287 HTWAAFAGVRALDIE
+287 HTWAAFAGVRALEID
-302 WDLGD
+302 WALGD
-307 NASID
+307 NAGID

-317 REILQ
+317 REIRG

-335 DIDQA
+335 DIDAA
-340 LKDAATTFEAEY
+340 LKDAANTFEAEY
-352 HLPFLAH
+352 EMPFLAH
-359 AALEPMTCVAQVRPD
+359 AALEPMTCVAEVRAD

-389 TAAAEASGRPAEQVI
+389 TAAAEAAGRPVEQVI

-421 FISQAAAIAAQ
+421 FISQAVAIAAQ
-432 VQYPI
+432 VDYPI
-437 KLIWTREEDTT
+437 KLTWTREEDTT

-462 ALDAEGRLLG
+462 ALDAEGRLQG

-484 RFAPAAVPENGLD
+484 RFAPEAVPENGLD

-504 MHPIYALPNLRVN
+504 MHPIYAMPNLRVN
-517 YVPVEAKALYP
+517 YVPVPPRALHQ

-554 DQDQVEYRMAL
+554 EQDPVDYRMAL
-565 LGSHPRA
+565 LGNHPRA
-572 QAVLRLA
+572 QGVLRLA
-579 AEQAGWG
+579 AEKAGWG

-599 QEVFGSYLATVVELQ
+599 QEVFGSFLATVVELQ
-614 VTENKGIKLKRLV
+614 VSEDKGIRLKRLV
-627 VAVDC
+627 VAIDC
-632 GQVINPVSVKSQIEG
+632 GQVMNPVSVKSQIEG

-662 VSQGRVEQT
+662 VREGRVEQT

-692 ESSEA
+692 ESREA

-718 TASGTRIRRLP
+718 AANGTRIRRLP

>member
-1 MWTREM
+1 MSQPD
-7 TTADQGLKS
+7 TTLQS

-23 KVGSLAFG
+23 KVGSLALG

-36 FSLPFAGRTFAEQVL
+36 FTLPFAGRSFAEQIL

-76 RVTFTVPK
+76 QVTFTVPK

-105 GLDQITLKEAPP
+105 GLEQITLKEAPP
-117 NEEIYNDKL
+117 NEQIYNDKL

-152 RLMLIQTAAQRW
+152 RLLLIQAAAQRW
-164 QVGADQLR
+164 QLGADQLR
-172 AENGRVLRSDGQS
+172 AENGRVLGPDGQS
-185 FGYGE
+185 LGYGE
-190 LVEDASKLPVP
+190 LVEDAAKLPVP
-201 ENIPL
+201 EDIPL
-206 KPAEQYKLIGKP
+206 KPADQFRLIGKP
-218 SRRLDTP
+218 TRRLDTP
-225 SKVDGTARFTIDLVV
+225 AKVDGTARFTIDLVV
-240 PGMKYASARACPVI
+240 PGMKYASIRACPVL
-254 GGKVRNVDDRAA
+254 GGTLREVNERAA
-266 RAVPGVIEVIRL
+266 RQIPGVIEVVRL
-278 ENAVAVIGE
+278 DNAVAVIGE
-287 HTWAAFAGVRALDIE
+287 HTWAAFAGVRALEID
-302 WDLGD
+302 WALGD
-307 NASID
+307 NAGID

-317 REILQ
+317 REIRA

-335 DIDQA
+335 DIDAA
-340 LKDAATTFEAEY
+340 LKDAARTFEAEY
-352 HLPFLAH
+352 EMPFLAH
-359 AALEPMTCVAQVRPD
+359 AALEPMTCVAEVRAD

-389 TAAAEASGRPAEQVI
+389 TAAAEAAGRPVEQVI

-421 FISQAAAIAAQ
+421 FISQAVAIAAQ
-432 VQYPI
+432 VDYPI
-437 KLIWTREEDTT
+437 KLTWTREEDTT

-462 ALDAEGRLLG
+462 ALDAEGRLQG

-484 RFAPAAVPENGLD
+484 RFAPEAVPENGLD

-504 MHPIYALPNLRVN
+504 MHPIYAMPNLRVN
-517 YVPVEAKALYP
+517 YVPVPPRALHQ

-554 DQDQVEYRMAL
+554 EQDPVDYRMAL
-565 LGSHPRA
+565 LGNHPRA
-572 QAVLRLA
+572 QGVLRLA
-579 AEQAGWG
+579 AEKAGWG

-599 QEVFGSYLATVVELQ
+599 QEVFGSFLATVVELQ
-614 VTENKGIKLKRLV
+614 VSEDKGIRLKRLV
-627 VAVDC
+627 VAIDC
-632 GQVINPVSVKSQIEG
+632 GQVMNPVSVKTQIEG

-662 VSQGRVEQT
+662 VREGRVEQT

-692 ESSEA
+692 ESREA

-718 TASGTRIRRLP
+718 AANGTRIRRLP